1 MEGGIGGIG
10 RFRDIGDPNDPRRK
24 LGPKPIIVSD
34 LDPEMLVGR
43 GRADVS
49 DERTY
54 VPKGMTTRRLEGSGS
69 MKLIDPGMARVP
81 GLQQRVANIAQD
93 DIDEM
98 MVRMIQRDSEAE
110 APASLY
116 PARVEI
122 GGVDDEIRK
131 TLQRLPEYGLDRDR
145 DVVPNTKKDLKKGGE
160 VSEDFKRGQVIPF
173 EGSKEAAAYGGVDI
187 PVVGK
192 DRQVRTTMRIYPDT
206 ERFEDKEA
214 EGRISGLAK
223 RLRSE
228 MTTPLINRNS
238 LAELYRAKKT
248 GAEKYFEHNPTPQGR
263 VGYIVDGK
271 DQDGKPVRTP
281 VFQSEVSADGELLY
295 RVGQPTGIDYDAI
308 REEMSRTDQRL
319 RTRVEKDPRRD
330 DRLVETGPV
339 PFLTRTDLYAGTP
352 GLRAAY
358 EGRKGD
364 TGISKQAGMSFNNLL
379 EELAA
384 GDFMAEP
391 TVVSAFRGLEQ
402 DPDIGR
408 KIFSLRA
415 AAKRTTI
422 PEKARALSIAADR
435 IEAGIAQVRAER
447 MGREVDIQAFEPD
460 YDGPIGKTDVAAE
473 ILELA
478 RDDDSDF
485 DFESAGETRPQAEM
499 GYRVDYG
506 DQDPFTYR
514 AGAPGPVRIVRQASA
529 PAEEMLENSGKISA
543 GAANALRRRYA
554 NPELAGIISALSEPE
569 ALVTD
574 DRTQAAF
581 DQRLALIGSQQGR
594 EINPNSASAINA
606 PANVGSVEE
615 QRALI
620 EQIPQGARQN
630 VVRGLAEGASPASRN
645 AAFDFLNRFRNKLMN
660 R

>member
-1 MEGGIGGIG
+1 MEGGFGGIG

-24 LGPKPIIVSD
+24 LGPKPIIPSD

-54 VPKGMTTRRLEGSGS
+54 VPKGMTTRRLEESGS
-69 MKLIDPGMARVP
+69 MKLIDPGMARGSKKNP
-81 GLQQRVANIAQD
+81 QLQPRVANIAQD

-131 TLQRLPEYGLDRDR
+131 TLQRLPKYGLDRDR

-173 EGSKEAAAYGGVDI
+173 KPSSEAAAYGGIDI

-214 EGRISGLAK
+214 EGRLSGLAK

-238 LAELYRAKKT
+238 LVEMYKANK
-248 GAEKYFEHNPTPQGR
+248 FEHNPTSRGR
-263 VGYIVDGK
+263 VGFIIEGE
-271 DQDGKPVRTP
+271 DQQGKPIKTP
-281 VFQSEVSADGELLY
+281 VFESEVSADGELLY

-308 REEMSRTDQRL
+308 RKEMSRTDQRL
-319 RTRVEKDPRRD
+319 RTRVEKDPRKGG
-330 DRLVETGPV
+330 RLVETGPV

-364 TGISKQAGMSFNNLL
+364 TGISKQAGMSFNDLL
-379 EELAA
+379 EEMAA
-384 GDFMAEP
+384 GEFMAEP

-402 DPDIGR
+402 DPDIDR
-408 KIFSLRA
+408 KIFTLRA
-415 AAKRTTI
+415 AAERTSI

-478 RDDDSDF
+478 RDDDSTF
-485 DFESAGETRPQAEM
+485 DFESSGETRPQAEM

-514 AGAPGPVRIVRQASA
+514 AGAPGPVRIVR
-529 PAEEMLENSGKISA
+529 PAREEMLENSGKISA
-543 GAANALRRRYA
+543 GAANALRRKYA

-645 AAFDFLNRFRNKLMN
+645 AAFDFLNRFRNKMIN

>member
-1 MEGGIGGIG
+1 MEGGFGGVG

-34 LDPEMLVGR
+34 LDPEMMVGR

-49 DERTY
+49 DETTY
-54 VPKGMTTRRLEGSGS
+54 VPTGRTTRRLEEARS
-69 MKLIDPGMARVP
+69 MKLQDPLMMKGGSKNPLLR
-81 GLQQRVANIAQD
+81 QRVANIAQD

-98 MVRMIQRDSEAE
+98 MVRMIQRDPEAE

-122 GGVDDEIRK
+122 GGTDDEIRK
-131 TLQRLPEYGLDRDR
+131 TLQRLPKYGLDRER
-145 DVVPNTKKDLKKGGE
+145 DVVPNTKKDLKKGGV
-160 VSEDFKRGQVIPF
+160 VSEDFKRGDVIPF
-173 EGSKEAAAYGGVDI
+173 KPSSEAAAYGGVDI

-192 DRQVRTTMRIYPDT
+192 DRQVRTTMRVYPDT

-214 EGRISGLAK
+214 EGRISGLAQ

-228 MTTPLINRNS
+228 MTTPLINRSS
-238 LAELYRAKKT
+238 LVEMYKANK
-248 GAEKYFEHNPTPQGR
+248 FEHNPTPRGR
-263 VGYIVDGK
+263 VGFIIEGE
-271 DQDGKPVRTP
+271 DQQGKPIKTP
-281 VFQSEVSADGELLY
+281 VFESEVTSDGESLY
-295 RVGQPTGIDYDAI
+295 RVGQPTGINYDAI

-319 RTRVEKDPRRD
+319 RTRVEKDPRKGG
-330 DRLVETGPV
+330 RLVETGPV

-364 TGISKQAGMSFNNLL
+364 TGISAQAGMSFNDLL

-384 GDFMAEP
+384 GEFMAEP
-391 TVVSAFRGLEQ
+391 TVVNSFRGLEQ
-402 DPDIGR
+402 DPDIDR
-408 KIFSLRA
+408 KIFTLRA
-415 AAKRTTI
+415 AAERTTI

-435 IEAGIAQVRAER
+435 IEAGVARVRAER

-478 RDDDSDF
+478 REEGGDF
-485 DFESAGETRPQAEM
+485 DFDSSGESRDSLETGNT
-499 GYRVDYG
+499 GYRVDK
-506 DQDPFTYR
+506 DPYTYR
-514 AGAPGPVRIVRQASA
+514 VGAPGEVRIVR
-529 PAEEMLENSGKISA
+529 PAREEMLENSGKISA

>member
-10 RFRDIGDPNDPRRK
+10 RFRDIGDPYDPRRK
-24 LGPKPIIVSD
+24 LGPKPIIPSD

-49 DERTY
+49 DEQTY
-54 VPKGMTTRRLEGSGS
+54 VPKGMTTRRLEKSGS
-69 MKLIDPGMARVP
+69 MKLIDPGMARNP
-81 GLQQRVANIAQD
+81 ELQQRIANIAQD

-131 TLQRLPEYGLDRDR
+131 TLQRLPQYGLDRER
-145 DVVPNTKKDLKKGGE
+145 DVVPNTKKDLKKGGV
-160 VSEDFKRGQVIPF
+160 VSEDFKRGDAIPF
-173 EGSKEAAAYGGVDI
+173 KPSTEAAAYGGVDM
-187 PVVGK
+187 PVVGR
-192 DRQVRTTMRIYPDT
+192 DRQVRTTMRVYPDR
-206 ERFEDKEA
+206 ERFEDKESS
-214 EGRISGLAK
+214 GSISYLAK
-223 RLRSE
+223 RAQE
-228 MTTPLINRNS
+228 ENTTELIDRGA
-238 LAELYRAKKT
+238 LVDLYKK
-248 GAEKYFEHNPTPQGR
+248 GAFEHDPTDKGR
-263 VGYIVDGK
+263 VGYIIEGVDQVGDPVK
-271 DQDGKPVRTP
+271 KAVFETDMTSEDGN
-281 VFQSEVSADGELLY
+281 LY
-295 RVGQPTGIDYDAI
+295 RIGHPTGVDFDAI
-308 REEMSRTDQRL
+308 REEMSISDNRL
-319 RTRVEKDPRRD
+319 RTRVEKDPKTG
-330 DRLVETGPV
+330 RLVETGPV
-339 PFLTRTDLYAGTP
+339 PFLTKRELYAGLP

-358 EGRKGD
+358 EGRD
-364 TGISKQAGMSFNNLL
+364 DQSRISQEVGMNFKQLLKELSAG
-379 EELAA
+379 EY
-384 GDFMAEP
+384 MAEP
-391 TVVSAFRGLEQ
+391 TVVNAFRGLER
-402 DPDIGR
+402 DPEIDR

-415 AAKRTTI
+415 AAERTTI

-485 DFESAGETRPQAEM
+485 DFESSGEARPQAEM

-514 AGAPGPVRIVRQASA
+514 AGAPGPVRVVR
-529 PAEEMLENSGKISA
+529 PAREEMLENTSKISA
-543 GAANALRRRYA
+543 GAANALRRQYE
-554 NPELAGIISALSEPE
+554 NPELAGIISALSQPE

-645 AAFDFLNRFRNKLMN
+645 AAFDFLNRFRNKMMN